1 MEQWDFLG
9 CPCDLSLPD
18 GQQLVEDYL
27 KELSNSTT
35 TTSSAAADLSQ
46 SSRNTLQD
54 HEDSENPLSEF
65 DILTLGTPPRS
76 SDSVA
81 VTSKRH
87 TCAMDGVSRELFAK
101 NDDVCENGIE
111 SKLASLSVNDVD
123 AKRDSDFSEI
133 VDSLA
138 DLLEKNLSFTEVEET
153 DFCHPS
159 TTNPPAPV
167 VSSKPPIFLAG

>member
-27 KELSNSTT
+27 RELSKELLNSTT
-35 TTSSAAADLSQ
+35 TTSSATAYLNQSPLS
-46 SSRNTLQD
+46 TLQD
-54 HEDSENPLSEF
+54 HEESENPLSEF
-65 DILTLGTPPRS
+65 NNLTLGILPCS
-76 SDSVA
+76 SDSAA

-87 TCAMDGVSRELFAK
+87 AYAIDGVSRELFAK
-101 NDDVCENGIE
+101 NDDVCENE

-123 AKRDSDFSEI
+123 ASDFSEI
-133 VDSLA
+133 VNSLA

-153 DFCHPS
+153 DFHHPS

-167 VSSKPPIFLAG
+167 ISSKPPIFLAG